1 MEEYAQTYAERT
13 GRARIENLE
22 FYIVF
27 SMFRMAA
34 IVQGI
39 VMRAK
44 QGNASS
50 DNAADVG
57 KMAKAIADAAWKL
70 ARQA

>member
-1 MEEYAQTYAERT
+1 
-13 GRARIENLE
+13 
-22 FYIVF
+22 
-27 SMFRMAA
+27 MAA

-57 KMAKAIADAAWKL
+57 KAAKAIADSAWEL
-70 ARQA
+70 AQR